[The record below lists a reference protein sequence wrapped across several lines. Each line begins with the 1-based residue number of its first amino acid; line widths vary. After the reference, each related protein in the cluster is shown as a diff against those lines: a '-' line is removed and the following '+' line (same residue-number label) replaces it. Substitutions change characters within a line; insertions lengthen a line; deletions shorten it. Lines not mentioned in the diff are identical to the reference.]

1 MNVKYSPFVWVSFA
15 MVVGVMGTA
24 LISPLYAL
32 YQETWQLK
40 ASDISLIYVI
50 YMGGALCGLLFL
62 GRLPDRLGFRPIML
76 LGLILALVGTLLTLL
91 AWNLTSLG
99 VGRFVVGIASSMLTT
114 SATLGLARLVHPDN
128 APRLAMIT
136 SIVMVSGFGLG
147 PLVGGLFGQ
156 WAPQPLITTY
166 LPTVVLCSLALIIFM
181 RLQMPEGASSG
192 NGKPLQWRDVL
203 PRLTWP
209 ASHASFAFILTS
221 CLAFLAFASFGLYA
235 SLSPLFLDKLMP
247 WHGPVVSGTA
257 IAAILFGS
265 AFTQILSGRLSAHWC
280 GSLGLLAL
288 GVSSLLL
295 MANLWVNSAIL
306 FALGV
311 ACTAIGHGMSQLAG
325 MNMVGR
331 IATADT
337 RAGLFS
343 SYLVI
348 GYIGSMVPMMGI
360 GWIAD
365 HWGMN
370 AALCT
375 FCTLA
380 ALIAVTVAVLFL
392 RHPMMQP
399 LGE

>member
-1 MNVKYSPFVWVSFA
+1 MRVKASPFFWVSFA

-32 YQETWQLK
+32 YQDAWQLK

-50 YMGGALCGLLFL
+50 YMAGALCGLLFL
-62 GRLPDRLGFRPIML
+62 GRLPDRLGFRPML
-76 LGLILALVGTLLTLL
+76 RLGLILALLGTLITLA
-91 AWNLTSLG
+91 AWDLVSLCA
-99 VGRFVVGIASSMLTT
+99 GRFVVGIASSLLTT
-114 SATLGLARLVHPDN
+114 SATLGLARLVPAHRK
-128 APRLAMIT
+128 PRLAMIT
-136 SIVMVSGFGLG
+136 SIVMVFGFGLG

-156 WAPQPLITTY
+156 WVPHPLITTY
-166 LPTVVLCSLALIIFM
+166 LPTLVLCSLALAIFL
-181 RLQMPEGASSG
+181 RLEVPDDAGQPF
-192 NGKPLQWRDVL
+192 QWRDAL

-209 ASHASFAFILTS
+209 APSASFAFILTS

-235 SLSPLFLDKLMP
+235 SLSPLFLDQLVP

-265 AFTQILSGRLSAHWC
+265 AFTQILSGRLSTHWG
-280 GSLGLLAL
+280 GSLGLVAL
-288 GVSSLLL
+288 GVSNLLL
-295 MANLWVNSAIL
+295 MANLWAGSASL

-311 ACTAIGHGMSQLAG
+311 ALTAIGHGLSQLAG

-331 IATADT
+331 IATPDT

-365 HWGMN
+365 HWGMS

-375 FCTLA
+375 FCTFA
-380 ALIAVTVAVLFL
+380 TLIAVTVAVLFQ
-392 RHPMMQP
+392 RHPLMQP
-399 LGE
+399 PRE